1 MLGDPTNSG
10 ALRLRAGRG
19 RLVAGDEA
27 SYQYLVESI
36 RRFPPQG
43 DFAERVARAGF
54 AGVAY
59 ENLSGGVCAIHSGF
73 KL

>member
-1 MLGDPTNSG
+1 M
-10 ALRLRAGRG
+10 AQ
-19 RLVAGDEA
+19 DEA

-36 RRFPPQG
+36 RRFPPQ
-43 DFAERVARAGF
+43 DEFAEQVALAGF

>member
-1 MLGDPTNSG
+1 MPGS
-10 ALRLRAGRG
+10 AVRAADGKYSPGCG
-19 RLVAGDEA
+19 RLVARDEA

-36 RRFPPQG
+36 RRFPPQ
-43 DFAERVARAGF
+43 DEFAEQVALAGF